1 MVLSKTTLRI
11 FEKKIM
17 NIIEQLQW
25 RYATKKF
32 DDSHILSDKQLTTL
46 KEAFN
51 LTALSYGLQT
61 LKLVIITDKEHR
73 EKLVSHSYGQRQVV
87 DASHLLVLCIQS
99 EIDETDVNE
108 HFKNIVQVRK
118 TSESVLEPFKNQL
131 KATIDDMPKTKKF
144 DWAIR
149 QAYIAL
155 GNLMTVCAIEK
166 IDSCPMEGFNPEAID
181 EVLQLNLKGLKSVL
195 LLPVGKRAKDDI
207 FADLKKVRKP
217 LNETIIEL

>member
-99 EIDETDVNE
+99 EIDET
-108 HFKNIVQVRK
+108 
-118 TSESVLEPFKNQL
+118 L
-131 KATIDDMPKTKKF
+131 
-144 DWAIR
+144 
-149 QAYIAL
+149 
-155 GNLMTVCAIEK
+155 
-166 IDSCPMEGFNPEAID
+166 
-181 EVLQLNLKGLKSVL
+181 
-195 LLPVGKRAKDDI
+195 
-207 FADLKKVRKP
+207 
-217 LNETIIEL
+217 

>member
-1 MVLSKTTLRI
+1 
-11 FEKKIM
+11 M

-131 KATIDDMPKTKKF
+131 KAAIDDMPKTKKF
-144 DWAIR
+144 DWVIR

-181 EVLQLNLKGLKSVL
+181 EALQLNLKGLKSVL

>member
-1 MVLSKTTLRI
+1 
-11 FEKKIM
+11 M

-32 DDSHILSDKQLTTL
+32 DDSHILSAEQLSTI

-61 LKLVIITDKEHR
+61 LKLVIIADKVQR
-73 EKLVSHSYGQRQVV
+73 EKLVSHSYGQRQVA

-99 EIDETDVNE
+99 EIDETDVNQ
-108 HFKNIVQVRK
+108 HFDNIVEIRN
-118 TSESVLEPFKNQL
+118 TPEALLEPFKNQL
-131 KATIDDMPKTKKF
+131 KTTIDNMPKTKKL

-181 EVLQLNLKGLKSVL
+181 KVLQLNSKGLKSVL
-195 LLPVGKRAKDDI
+195 LLPVGKRAKDDM

-217 LNETIIEL
+217 LSQTIIEL